1 MNGLQAGIQ
10 PEARMTSGRKTAILG
25 IWVFPYVL
33 AACAYFAG
41 VFYEPA
47 LVLRTSVLTWPIPQA
62 VYGWLLL
69 MVLVSALWLVGEFFS
84 VTGRETVVSALQW
97 DAVVSA
103 LTAIV
108 FTGWGGWFIG
118 TETLEWW
125 FIVPWVAAIV
135 DALTA
140 AWLSINNAAQKP
152 FMGSRGTT

>member
-62 VYGWLLL
+62 VYGW
-69 MVLVSALWLVGEFFS
+69 FFS